1 MAKPK
6 LRQLLEYVE
15 TSPRG
20 ISLPGLAQELGIS
33 LSQTE
38 NMLDYWVRK
47 GRLQVAEPSSSCG
60 NCSSNGSCPILIDS
74 LRIYQIKEEGK
85 AHSPDNQ
92 IPCL

>member
-15 TSPRG
+15 ASPGG
-20 ISLPGLAQELGIS
+20 ISLPGMARKLEIS
-33 LSQTE
+33 LSQAE

-47 GRLQVAEPSSSCG
+47 GRLQVAVPSSACG
-60 NCSSNGSCPILIDS
+60 YCSSNGSCPILIDS
-74 LRIYQIKEEGK
+74 FRIYQIKEEGK
-85 AHSPDNQ
+85 ENIPGDQ

>member
-15 TSPRG
+15 ASPGG
-20 ISLPGLAQELGIS
+20 ISLPGMARELGIS
-33 LSQTE
+33 LGQVE

-47 GRLQVAEPSSSCG
+47 GRLQVAEPSSACG

-74 LRIYQIKEEGK
+74 LRIYQINAEGIEN
-85 AHSPDNQ
+85 SPENQ